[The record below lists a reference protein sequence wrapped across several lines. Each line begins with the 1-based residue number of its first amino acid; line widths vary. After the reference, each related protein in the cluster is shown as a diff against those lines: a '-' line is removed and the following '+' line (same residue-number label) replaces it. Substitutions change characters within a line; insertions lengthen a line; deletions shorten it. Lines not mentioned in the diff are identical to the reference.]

1 MLIVEILN
9 QYIKDNDIT
18 IYKLSRSTGISY
30 ELLRRTFNGTRK
42 LTADELIRIAIAL
55 NYDLNLLKHNIL

>member
-1 MLIVEILN
+1 MSIVETLN

-18 IYKLSRSTGISY
+18 IYKLSKSTGISY

-42 LTADELIRIAIAL
+42 LTADELIKIAVVL
-55 NYDLNLLKHNIL
+55 DYDLNLLKHNIV